1 MDAGE
6 EMCKEEEAD
15 YYYEDHVDN
24 VWSIIISV
32 LNGGGG
38 EAGIGLGAAVTTRK
52 MQHSVRALIGSCWR
66 QAVCMEGVERSKWG
80 MRHVPAAGRRE
91 G

>member
-6 EMCKEEEAD
+6 EMCKEGEAD

-38 EAGIGLGAAVTTRK
+38 ERRDWDWAQLQPEKCSIHYLHALSVAGGQR
-52 MQHSVRALIGSCWR
+52 R
-66 QAVCMEGVERSKWG
+66 AVCMGGVELNG
-80 MRHVPAAGRRE
+80 
-91 G
+91 